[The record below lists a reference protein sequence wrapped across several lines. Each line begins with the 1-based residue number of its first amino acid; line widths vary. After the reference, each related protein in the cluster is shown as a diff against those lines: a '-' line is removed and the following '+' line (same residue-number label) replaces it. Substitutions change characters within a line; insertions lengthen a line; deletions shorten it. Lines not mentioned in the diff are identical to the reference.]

1 MKYRYYQYSAAGLNK
16 VASKEVKLLGLI
28 TVSAISQEG
37 LAQGAGSVRVQ
48 ICVR

>member
-28 TVSAISQEG
+28 TVSAIRKKG
-37 LAQGAGSVRVQ
+37 WPKGPVPFG
-48 ICVR
+48 